1 VPSARRRPA
10 SLGAVKSETSAN
22 QFAPVTDANFLEYP
36 APMDREM
43 LKRHLALAEEHI
55 ATGEKN
61 IARQRDL
68 IAQLERDGH
77 DTASARTFLREFEQ
91 LQALHIAER
100 ERLLSELSEL

>member
-1 VPSARRRPA
+1 
-10 SLGAVKSETSAN
+10 
-22 QFAPVTDANFLEYP
+22 
-36 APMDREM
+36 MDREM

-68 IAQLERDGH
+68 IAQLEREGR
-77 DTASARTFLREFEQ
+77 DTASARIFLREFEQ